1 MSSTFTVRIPQEL
14 KKKMK
19 KLPTEWSEEV
29 RNFIE
34 KRVKHLELIKT
45 IEEIDLRA
53 KNRQLTVDSTTLI
66 REDRKR
72 QA

>member
-1 MSSTFTVRIPQEL
+1 MSSTFTVRIPREL
-14 KKKMK
+14 KAKMK
-19 KLPTEWSEEV
+19 KLPAEWSEEV

-34 KRVKHLELIKT
+34 KRVKHLELMKT
-45 IEEIDLRA
+45 IEEIQLRA

-72 QA
+72 